1 MTRASHTATSGR
13 RQPCAV
19 GRAGAHLGSSSSR
32 TCCALEKAGWRTVK
46 VQMRGMFP
54 PGRVC
59 SVDFFRPPSVPCC
72 RARILH
78 ASVRCNVKSASYWV
92 GQGGTSS
99 QRHQHE
105 SPGELRSGAPPG
117 TASPSGTCARG
128 GTGVPRLNVVLALKV
143 PLRFGGGGGGVYCC
157 YLPGMCQLRKT

>member
-1 MTRASHTATSGR
+1 M
-13 RQPCAV
+13 
-19 GRAGAHLGSSSSR
+19 
-32 TCCALEKAGWRTVK
+32 E
-46 VQMRGMFP
+46 MREMFP

-59 SVDFFRPPSVPCC
+59 SVDFFRPSSVPCC

-78 ASVRCNVKSASYWV
+78 ASVSCDVNSASYWV

-99 QRHQHE
+99 QRHLRE

-128 GTGVPRLNVVLALKV
+128 GTGVPTLNMVLA
-143 PLRFGGGGGGVYCC
+143 
-157 YLPGMCQLRKT
+157 

>member
-1 MTRASHTATSGR
+1 MSRNQAPNCSSGSSLYFWAASCSSTSSSMTLFSWGQREGQDA
-13 RQPCAV
+13 RQVWV
-19 GRAGAHLGSSSSR
+19 GVLLFRVHVDLIALGSSWSR
-32 TCCALEKAGWRTVK
+32 TCCALEKAGWSTVK
-46 VQMRGMFP
+46 VQMREMFP

-78 ASVRCNVKSASYWV
+78 ASGRCNVKSASYWV

-105 SPGELRSGAPPG
+105 SPGD
-117 TASPSGTCARG
+117 
-128 GTGVPRLNVVLALKV
+128 
-143 PLRFGGGGGGVYCC
+143 
-157 YLPGMCQLRKT
+157 